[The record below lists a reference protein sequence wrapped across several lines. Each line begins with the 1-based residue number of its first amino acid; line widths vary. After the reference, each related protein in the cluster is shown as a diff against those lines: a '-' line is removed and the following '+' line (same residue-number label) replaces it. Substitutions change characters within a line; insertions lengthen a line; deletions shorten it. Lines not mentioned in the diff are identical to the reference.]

1 MKRLLWAA
9 LLTLVLPSLGCVG
22 YHNGSGSSYSPGCYS
37 CSRTREY
44 HEDGHHR
51 DHGRGHEG
59 GGHHHHHDDD
69 HDDHHHR
76 HH

>member
-1 MKRLLWAA
+1 MKRLLLAA

-22 YHNGSGSSYSPGCYS
+22 YHRGYDSSYSSPGCYS
-37 CSRTREY
+37 CSRTREH

-51 DHGRGHEG
+51 DRDR

-76 HH
+76 RH

>member
-22 YHNGSGSSYSPGCYS
+22 YHRGYDSSYSSPGCYG
-37 CSRTREY
+37 CSNTRGH

-59 GGHHHHHDDD
+59 RHHRD
-69 HDDHHHR
+69 HDDHHRR